1 MVKRRR
7 PKASAEDFTPTAEQ
21 INRFADGA
29 DQGARTPPKTQSPR
43 APHTR
48 SARNFKAIRVPFN
61 EAEFNALTELAELTG
76 RSKLDAVRFAI
87 AEQVKREQRKAKR
100 AQKRG
105 R

>member
-7 PKASAEDFTPTAEQ
+7 PKASVEDFTPTDEQ
-21 INRFADGA
+21 VNRFAAGA
-29 DQGARTPPKTQSPR
+29 DQGAPPPTKKRSPPTPS
-43 APHTR
+43 TR

-61 EAEFNALTELAELTG
+61 EAEFNALTELAEMTG

-100 AQKRG
+100 ALK
-105 R
+105 

>member
-7 PKASAEDFTPTAEQ
+7 PKASAEDFTPTDEQ
-21 INRFADGA
+21 VNRFADGA
-29 DQGARTPPKTQSPR
+29 DLGARTQTQKQSLR
-43 APHTR
+43 APTTR

-61 EAEFNALTELAELTG
+61 EAEFNALTELAEMTG

-100 AQKRG
+100 ARK
-105 R
+105 